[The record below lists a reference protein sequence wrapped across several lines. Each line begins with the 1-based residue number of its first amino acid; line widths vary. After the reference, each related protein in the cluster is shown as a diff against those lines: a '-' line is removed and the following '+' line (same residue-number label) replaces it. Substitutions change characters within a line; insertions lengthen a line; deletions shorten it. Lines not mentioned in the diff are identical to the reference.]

1 VQVTAFAH
9 PANTQV
15 FDAKTQ
21 YEKIIMMHALSMALR
36 DCLWDREQE
45 MSDLRLYRT
54 HITRGLIWDSDVMDL
69 VLPDFE

>member
-1 VQVTAFAH
+1 
-9 PANTQV
+9 
-15 FDAKTQ
+15 
-21 YEKIIMMHALSMALR
+21 MMHALSMALR

>member
-1 VQVTAFAH
+1 
-9 PANTQV
+9 
-15 FDAKTQ
+15 
-21 YEKIIMMHALSMALR
+21 MMHALSMGLR